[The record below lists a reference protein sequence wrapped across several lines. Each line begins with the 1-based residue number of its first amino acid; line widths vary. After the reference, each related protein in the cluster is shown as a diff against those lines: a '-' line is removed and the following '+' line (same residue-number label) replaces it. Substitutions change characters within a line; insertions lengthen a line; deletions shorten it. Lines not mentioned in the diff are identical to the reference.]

1 MELPEAQEFL
11 YPVSFADHP
20 DYYMIV
26 GYPLQLTTI
35 HNRLTE
41 NHYRSIDSVLWEIR
55 QLEINAR
62 VKHLQFYIF
71 FIVGKIILNYG

>member
-1 MELPEAQEFL
+1 MCQRFSHLFLPQAMELKEAREFL
-11 YPVSFADHP
+11 YPVSFTDHP

-26 GYPLQLTTI
+26 GYPVELTTI

-62 VKHLQFYIF
+62 VRL
-71 FIVGKIILNYG
+71 